1 MRSSKR
7 RKWASGGHQMP
18 SVKAR
23 AVPSAP
29 TPARQLDG
37 FIARF
42 SPPMAKLTKVVLKKM
57 RQHLP
62 GAVEMVYDKANALVV
77 GFCPNER
84 ASDAITSMAVYS
96 KWINVYFFEG
106 DSLPDPEGIL
116 QGNGTMVRYIRLV
129 SATDLER
136 PAVKAILAE
145 AIRRSE
151 PPLDRTAKRR
161 LLIKQVS
168 KGTKVGAW

>member
-1 MRSSKR
+1 MD
-7 RKWASGGHQMP
+7 SGGRKVP
-18 SVKAR
+18 SVKAK
-23 AVPSAP
+23 ATAS
-29 TPARQLDG
+29 TQSPAQQLDG
-37 FIARF
+37 FIGRF
-42 SPPMAKLTKVVLKKM
+42 APPMAKLAKAALKKM
-57 RQHLP
+57 RERLP

-116 QGNGTMVRYIRLV
+116 QGSGTMVRYVRLT
-129 SATDLER
+129 SAADLDR
-136 PAVKAILAE
+136 PAVKAVLAE
-145 AIRRSE
+145 AIRRAD
-151 PPLDRTAKRR
+151 PPLDRKAKRR